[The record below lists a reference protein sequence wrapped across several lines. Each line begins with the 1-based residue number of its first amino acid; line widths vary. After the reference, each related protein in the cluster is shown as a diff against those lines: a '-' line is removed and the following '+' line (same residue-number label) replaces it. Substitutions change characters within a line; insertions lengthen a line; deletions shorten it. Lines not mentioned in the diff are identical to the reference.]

1 MLLELFMEKRDN
13 NMKKSELVAV
23 MAEKADITKA
33 EAGRALSAFEAAV
46 TGALKSGDKVSI
58 LGFGSF
64 ETSTR
69 SARTGRNPQTGKE
82 IQIPAATVPK
92 FKAGKAL
99 KDSVN

>member
-1 MLLELFMEKRDN
+1 MLLELSMERRDN

-33 EAGRALSAFEAAV
+33 EAGRALNAFEAAV